1 MTLSFPT
8 RRCAELKG
16 KFYFRPGK
24 PGFKVWKTRYGT
36 FGVGICWGQW
46 YPETARAM
54 MLMGADILF
63 FPTAIGNEP
72 HDPDLDTSRMWQR
85 AMVGHS
91 VSNVVPVVAANRIGR
106 SEEHTSELQ
115 SLMRISYAVFCLN
128 KKKQTHH

>member
-1 MTLSFPT
+1 MMFVCVPSSVARDGYVYIRFFFLMIRRPPRSTRTDTLFPYT
-8 RRCAELKG
+8 TL
-16 KFYFRPGK
+16 FRS
-24 PGFKVWKTRYGT
+24 
-36 FGVGICWGQW
+36 QW

-91 VSNVVPVVAANRIGR
+91 VSNVVPVVAANRIGT
-106 SEEHTSELQ
+106 EDW
-115 SLMRISYAVFCLN
+115 
-128 KKKQTHH
+128 QTFYGHSFIADERGEIGRAHV